1 MTSNARHSLLLLGV
15 VALAVPA
22 QAVTQTASVKATVV
36 KPLTLV
42 SVQNLN
48 LGTVTL
54 QPGTWSGATVGI
66 SQAGVLSC
74 ASTHTICSGA
84 VRPAQFKVTGSN
96 KQVVKITA
104 PNVTMTNQSDPSKS
118 LMLVVDSPGQVTI
131 TSSGAQGT
139 SFNLGGSI
147 TLSSTTANGLYSGTL
162 NVTVDYQ

>member
-1 MTSNARHSLLLLGV
+1 MIMHARRSLLLLCAA
-15 VALAVPA
+15 ALAAPA
-22 QAVTQTASVKATVV
+22 HAVTQTAAVKATVV

-42 SVQNLN
+42 AVQGLN

-54 QPGTWSGATVGI
+54 QPGTWSGAAVGI

-74 ASTHTICSGA
+74 ANTHTICSGA
-84 VRPAQFKVTGSN
+84 VQAAQFKVTGSN

-118 LMLVVDSPGQVTI
+118 LTLVVSSPGQVMI

-139 SFNLGGSI
+139 TFNLGGSV
-147 TLSSTTANGLYSGTL
+147 TLSSTTANGVYSGTL